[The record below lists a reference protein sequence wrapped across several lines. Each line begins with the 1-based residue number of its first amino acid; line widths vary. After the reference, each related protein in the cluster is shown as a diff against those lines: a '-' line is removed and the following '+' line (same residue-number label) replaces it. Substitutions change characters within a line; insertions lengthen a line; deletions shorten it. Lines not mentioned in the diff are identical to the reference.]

1 MNEKIDFETAVYG
14 EKKENSKIKVIG
26 VGGGGGNAVK
36 HMYED
41 GIKGV
46 HFMICNTDRQ
56 ALEENQV
63 PFKLVLGESG
73 LGAGANP
80 EVARKLAE
88 ESREKII
95 DFIGENTDMLFIT
108 AGMGKGTGTGAAPVI
123 AEIAREMGILTIA
136 VVTYPFK
143 FEGKKREEQ
152 ADEGIK
158 RLKQFVD
165 SLIVVKNQNIIKY
178 YKDETLD
185 AAFGYADDVLKNAVK
200 CIAELITVCAK
211 QNIDYKDIE
220 SVMRNSG
227 AAMLGLASASGEN
240 RVDDVIEEVFNCPL
254 LEQDLIVNAK
264 NFLFFISYGPDKPFG
279 VTELTELTQKF
290 DAYKSEDAAVIWGNA
305 LDESLGSNIKLAVI
319 ATNYNTIEERN
330 IKPFPVDATNKEQIM
345 VEEKLE
351 DVTLIDTSNTF
362 DISDLKNIT
371 FGNVPVVEKE
381 LDPIFVYPEP
391 LINIKKIDIE
401 ESDIPVLT
409 TNFAQQ
415 NVVSSFNDN
424 KFENDENFKQ
434 YTEVPAIHQ
443 LQQQNTEIKVAE
455 VHTPNNLME
464 FDDSGNILY
473 GVFPD

>member
-1 MNEKIDFETAVYG
+1 
-14 EKKENSKIKVIG
+14 
-26 VGGGGGNAVK
+26 
-36 HMYED
+36 
-41 GIKGV
+41 
-46 HFMICNTDRQ
+46 
-56 ALEENQV
+56 
-63 PFKLVLGESG
+63 
-73 LGAGANP
+73 
-80 EVARKLAE
+80 
-88 ESREKII
+88 
-95 DFIGENTDMLFIT
+95 MLFIT

-143 FEGKKREEQ
+143 FEGRKREEQ

-165 SLIVVKNQNIIKY
+165 SLIVVKNQNIMKY
-178 YKDETLD
+178 CKDESLD
-185 AAFGYADDVLKNAVK
+185 AAYGHADDVLKNAVK

-211 QNIDYKDIE
+211 QNIDYNDIE

-240 RVDDVIEEVFNCPL
+240 RVEEVVEEVFNCPL

-305 LDESLGSNIKLAVI
+305 LDESLGDSIKLAVI
-319 ATNYNTIEERN
+319 ATNYNTIEEKN
-330 IKPFPVDATNKEQIM
+330 IKPFPGDIANKEQI
-345 VEEKLE
+345 VVGEKQE
-351 DVTLIDTSNTF
+351 NVTVIDGSNTF

-371 FGNVPVVEKE
+371 FGNATEVKKE
-381 LDPIFVYPEP
+381 PENSFVNPES
-391 LINIKKIDIE
+391 LVDIKKIDIE
-401 ESDIPVLT
+401 ESVIPVLT

-415 NVVSSFNDN
+415 SVVSTFNDS
-424 KFENDENFKQ
+424 KFENDEDFKQ
-434 YTEVPAIHQ
+434 YMETPAIHQ
-443 LQQQNTEIKVAE
+443 LQQQDTEVKVAE
-455 VHTPNNLME
+455 AHTPSNLME
-464 FDDSGNILY
+464 FDDSGSILY